1 MENTRGPSGRQAFTL
16 IELLVVIAI
25 IAILIALLVP
35 AVQKVREAAARTQC
49 LNNLKQIGLAFHN
62 HHDTFKTFPSGG
74 WDWNTPPTIVNG
86 QPAVGAAQQ
95 AGWGYQIL
103 PYLEATATWRGGTAG
118 TDTDRILVAIGTPN
132 PIFFCP
138 SRRAPQVVTFS
149 HPDYMGGVQA
159 ARALC
164 DYGAAN
170 LEGTGVVTRY
180 QPTKIAAV
188 TDGLSNTLLA
198 GDKRVN
204 LAKMAQPNTDDI
216 LGYTA
221 GWDDETL
228 RQTEFLPLPD
238 YYDPVNMDSVS
249 RFGSSH
255 TGGFN
260 ALFADGTVRNV
271 TYSIQKTTMSRLGNR
286 SDGQPI
292 PADFE
297 W

>member
-1 MENTRGPSGRQAFTL
+1 MEKTRKIRTRPAFTL

-25 IAILIALLVP
+25 IAVLIALLVP
-35 AVQKVREAAARTQC
+35 AVQKVREAASRLACQ
-49 LNNLKQIGLAFHN
+49 NNLKQIGLAFHN
-62 HHDTFKTFPSGG
+62 YHGTNRAFPTGG
-74 WDWNTPPTIVNG
+74 WDWNSPPTINNG
-86 QPAVGAAQQ
+86 QPAVGAQQQ

-103 PYLEATATWRGGTAG
+103 PFIEADAAWRGGQAT
-118 TDTDRILVAIGTPN
+118 TDTGRILVAIGTPN

-138 SRRAPQVVTFS
+138 SRRGPQVVMFA

-164 DYGAAN
+164 DYGASN
-170 LEGTGVVTRY
+170 LERTGVVDRY
-180 QPTKIAAV
+180 QPMTVANI

-204 LAKMAQPNTDDI
+204 LARMGQPNTDDI

-221 GWDDETL
+221 GWDDETM
-228 RQTEFLPLPD
+228 RQTEYLPMPD
-238 YYDPVNMDSVS
+238 YTDPTTSDSIA

-260 ALFADGTVRNV
+260 AAFADGSVRNIS
-271 TYSIQKTTMSRLGNR
+271 YAIQKTTFSLIGNR

-292 PADFE
+292 PADFA